1 MTALPLKP
9 LYTQS
14 GGSSDTAGGGDV
26 SPLAYWSLAAT
37 VAFTLFVY
45 AFEGSL
51 DARQKAAYQKT
62 TFPKEL
68 EMTVSKI
75 DAERAKEPKAQE
87 DQKEPSDKK
96 EEKDKAPLLEQ
107 LQSKFKSSQAYGLDK
122 INFGMIS
129 STYDTVES
137 VAFLLLGFLPFVW
150 DKSVMIGQTLFGWT
164 ADHEIKITLIFLLL
178 TTIVGTITSLPF
190 ELYST
195 FQIERKHGFN
205 KQTLGLF
212 FSDKAKSLVLSC
224 VIGGPFVALL
234 LKIIKMGGDYFYIY
248 VWGFMFV
255 FSVFMMTIVP
265 VFIMPL
271 FNKYEPLPD
280 GDLKTKIYE
289 LADRLN
295 YPLKKLFVMDGSKRS
310 SHSNAF
316 MFGFGS
322 NKRIVLFDTLMEQV
336 HQDEILAIL
345 GHELGHWKLG
355 HTLTNFCVTQ
365 VYFGAAFYIFSLCYT
380 SNDLFAAFGFDDS
393 SRPVPT
399 IIALLLFFQTIWA
412 PVDKVLSFVLTVFSR
427 HCEFGADKFSVDLG
441 MSQKLQSGLC
451 KIHLENLGAMC
462 PDPWYSMYH
471 YSHPPLV
478 ERLSAMMK
486 LDKKKN

>member
-14 GGSSDTAGGGDV
+14 GGTSGSVDSEV
-26 SPLAYWSLAAT
+26 SVLAYWSLAAT
-37 VAFTLFVY
+37 IAFTLFVY

-51 DARQKAAYQKT
+51 DARQKAAYQRT
-62 TFPKEL
+62 NFPKEL
-68 EMTVSKI
+68 ETTVSKI
-75 DAERAKEPKAQE
+75 DSERVKE
-87 DQKEPSDKK
+87 QKQDDKQKNENDKK
-96 EEKDKAPLLEQ
+96 PLLEQ
-107 LQSKFKSSQAYGLDK
+107 LQAKFKSSQAYGLDK

-137 VAFLLLGFLPFVW
+137 VIFLLVGFLPFMW
-150 DKSVMIGQTLFGWT
+150 DKSVAIGQSYFGWT
-164 ADHEIKITLIFLLL
+164 PDDEIKITLIFLLV

-205 KQTLGLF
+205 KQTYGLF
-212 FSDKAKSLVLSC
+212 FADKAKSLVLSC

-265 VFIMPL
+265 VVIMPL

-280 GDLKTKIYE
+280 GDLKTKIYQ
-289 LADRLN
+289 LADRLK

-322 NKRIVLFDTLMEQV
+322 NKRIGTCS
-336 HQDEILAIL
+336 
-345 GHELGHWKLG
+345 G
-355 HTLTNFCVTQ
+355 C
-365 VYFGAAFYIFSLCYT
+365 
-380 SNDLFAAFGFDDS
+380 
-393 SRPVPT
+393 RP
-399 IIALLLFFQTIWA
+399 W
-412 PVDKVLSFVLTVFSR
+412 
-427 HCEFGADKFSVDLG
+427 
-441 MSQKLQSGLC
+441 
-451 KIHLENLGAMC
+451 
-462 PDPWYSMYH
+462 
-471 YSHPPLV
+471 
-478 ERLSAMMK
+478 
-486 LDKKKN
+486 

>member
-1 MTALPLKP
+1 MTSLPLKP

-14 GGSSDTAGGGDV
+14 GGASDSTAGDV

-75 DAERAKEPKAQE
+75 DSERAKEPKKQ
-87 DQKEPSDKK
+87 DDKD
-96 EEKDKAPLLEQ
+96 DKAPLLEQ
-107 LQSKFKSSQAYGLDK
+107 LQAKFKSSQAYGLDK

-129 STYDTVES
+129 STYDTFES
-137 VAFLLLGFLPFVW
+137 VAFLLLGFLPYVW
-150 DKSVMIGQTLFGWT
+150 DKSVTIGQTYFGWT
-164 ADHEIKITLIFLLL
+164 VDHEIKITLIFLLI

-205 KQTLGLF
+205 KQTLSLF
-212 FSDKAKSLVLSC
+212 FSDKVKSFILSC

-234 LKIIKMGGDYFYIY
+234 LKIIKMGGEYFYIY

-255 FSVFMMTIVP
+255 FSVFM
-265 VFIMPL
+265 
-271 FNKYEPLPD
+271 
-280 GDLKTKIYE
+280 
-289 LADRLN
+289 
-295 YPLKKLFVMDGSKRS
+295 KLFVMDGSKRS

-322 NKRIVLFDTLMEQV
+322 NKRIGALDLVRVLVDQRVVFIGL
-336 HQDEILAIL
+336 
-345 GHELGHWKLG
+345 
-355 HTLTNFCVTQ
+355 HT
-365 VYFGAAFYIFSLCYT
+365 
-380 SNDLFAAFGFDDS
+380 
-393 SRPVPT
+393 
-399 IIALLLFFQTIWA
+399 
-412 PVDKVLSFVLTVFSR
+412 
-427 HCEFGADKFSVDLG
+427 H
-441 MSQKLQSGLC
+441 
-451 KIHLENLGAMC
+451 
-462 PDPWYSMYH
+462 
-471 YSHPPLV
+471 
-478 ERLSAMMK
+478 
-486 LDKKKN
+486 